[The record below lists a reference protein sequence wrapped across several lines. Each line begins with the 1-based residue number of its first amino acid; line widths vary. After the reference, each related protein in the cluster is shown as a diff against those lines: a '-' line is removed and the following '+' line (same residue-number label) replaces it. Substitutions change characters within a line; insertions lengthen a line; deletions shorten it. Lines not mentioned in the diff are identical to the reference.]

1 MKIYLFDKID
11 AAKITQMGEIHS
23 SAYSAG
29 HFTAGFSLAKLSE
42 YNARL
47 IEASDITIL
56 AMDGDN
62 VLGFVISGFTVSAGV
77 KKFTA
82 DNRLWLIV
90 QLLKRPSILLN
101 KLLGLVQAKLNPS
114 KPSSAKFRLLS
125 IATLPGAQSKGV
137 GAAMLKFLEQ
147 ELLSRGVYLYGLSVK
162 DSNIAATRFY
172 ERHEFFKEKSYL
184 GATYYIKRILKE

>member
-1 MKIYLFDKID
+1 MIIKIFDNSDLGKISQV
-11 AAKITQMGEIHS
+11 AGIHAN
-23 SAYSAG
+23 AYSAG

-56 AMDGDN
+56 AMGGDN
-62 VLGFVISGFTVSAGV
+62 VLGFVISGFSVSAGV

-82 DNRLWLIV
+82 DNRLWLVV

-101 KLLGLVQAKLNPS
+101 KLLGLVQSRLNPS

-125 IATLPGAQSKGV
+125 IATLPGSQSKGV
-137 GAAMLKFLEQ
+137 GVAMLKFLEQ
-147 ELLSRGVYLYGLSVK
+147 ELLSRDVELYGLSVK
-162 DSNIAATRFY
+162 NSNIAAIRFY
-172 ERHEFFKEKSYL
+172 ERHGFVKEKSYL
-184 GATYYIKRILKE
+184 GSSYYIKKIVKK